1 MESKLQRLENAWNEF
16 LMSLANNDILKGAV
30 DFLTWIVEGINK
42 MTDSISGGNGLI
54 KSITS
59 LITVIGALKLGKQA
73 IGSTGFVQ
81 ALGGLT
87 GKAGTTKET
96 ITETKGPGDSI
107 VRTIVKEPVKE
118 GELAGQ

>member
-16 LMSLANNDILKGAV
+16 LMGLANNDILKGAV

-73 IGSTGFVQ
+73 IGNAGFAQ

-87 GKAGTTKET
+87 GKTSTMKET

-107 VRTIVKEPVKE
+107 VRTIVKEPIKE